1 MLLLT
6 CDYLIRFEYERKRH
20 PAGCWFTAGLKSGYC
35 DHRPRAGTL
44 NFTGKIIN
52 ESCQIANN
60 GGDVNVDFGNVDMS
74 ALKSHEA
81 KTAETPFTINLTGC
95 PLAQNIS
102 ISLEG
107 TPDTNANGTSAAV
120 LALSDAADTAKGVG
134 IEVFSSPD
142 GSTEGTQLTFDK
154 QSKTAVSQA
163 DENGDIAFNFIADLK
178 SDSSQDVTAG
188 NINATANI
196 DIVYE

>member
-1 MLLLT
+1 M
-6 CDYLIRFEYERKRH
+6 YKR
-20 PAGCWFTAGLKSGYC
+20 
-35 DHRPRAGTL
+35 
-44 NFTGKIIN
+44 
-52 ESCQIANN
+52 Q
-60 GGDVNVDFGNVDMS
+60 

-107 TPDTNANGTSAAV
+107 TPDTNANGTTAAV

-178 SDSSQDVTAG
+178 SDSSLDVTAG

-196 DIVYE
+196 DIVTKKDEPGIDIIIKPGTKNESVHIPVILSESGLKDMVYNLSLIHI

>member
-1 MLLLT
+1 MKEKGTLLVVGSLLALSLAT
-6 CDYLIRFEYERKRH
+6 VT
-20 PAGCWFTAGLKSGYC
+20 TA
-35 DHRPRAGTL
+35 RAAGTL

-102 ISLEG
+102 ISPKV
-107 TPDTNANGTSAAV
+107 PDTNANGTSAAV